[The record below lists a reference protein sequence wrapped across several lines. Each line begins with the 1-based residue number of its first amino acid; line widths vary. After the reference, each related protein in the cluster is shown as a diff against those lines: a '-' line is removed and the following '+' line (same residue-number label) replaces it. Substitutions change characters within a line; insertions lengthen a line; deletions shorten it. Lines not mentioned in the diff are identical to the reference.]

1 MEQTK
6 KMKGAKKMKETKKM
20 KGTSV
25 LMVVAVG
32 LMLIQC
38 GCGSEGAARTGFLTD
53 YSRLRIESSTSLR
66 YMNDRALAKYSS
78 FIVDR
83 VQVHFHS
90 GSKSKGK
97 LTQQQI
103 GDLTSYMHAN
113 IVVAVKN
120 SGNKVVYQPAPGV
133 ARIRV
138 ALTDIEKTNAVNIL
152 PQASLLGAGLG
163 GASMEA
169 EIVDSM
175 TGEQIG
181 AVVESQKGSRIP
193 FSNLGEWT
201 TAKKIMD
208 DWGKRLQQRLQ

>member
-1 MEQTK
+1 
-6 KMKGAKKMKETKKM
+6 MKV
-20 KGTSV
+20 TSV

-38 GCGSEGAARTGFLTD
+38 GCGSEGTARTGFLSD
-53 YSRLRIESSTSLR
+53 YSRLRAESSTSLR
-66 YMNDRALAKYSS
+66 YINDRALAKYSS

-138 ALTDIEKTNAVNIL
+138 ALTDIKKTSAANIL
-152 PQASLLGAGLG
+152 PQASLVGVGLG

-208 DWGKRLQQRLQ
+208 DWGKRLQQRL

>member
-1 MEQTK
+1 MNR
-6 KMKGAKKMKETKKM
+6 
-20 KGTSV
+20 TSI
-25 LMVVAVG
+25 LMILAVG
-32 LMLIQC
+32 IMLIQC
-38 GCGSEGAARTGFLTD
+38 GCGSEGAARTGFLSD
-53 YSRLRIESSTSLR
+53 YSRLQTESNTSLR
-66 YMNDRALAKYSS
+66 YIYTRALAKYSN
-78 FIVDR
+78 FIVDPVR
-83 VQVHFHS
+83 VHLHS

-103 GDLTSYMHAN
+103 SDLTSYMNAN
-113 IVVAVKN
+113 IIEAVID

-138 ALTDIEKTNAVNIL
+138 ALTDIQKTNAANIL
-152 PQASLLGAGLG
+152 PQASLLGVGLG
-163 GASMEA
+163 GASMEG
-169 EIVDSM
+169 EIIDSM

-208 DWGKRLQQRLQ
+208 DWGKRVQQRLQ

>member
-1 MEQTK
+1 M
-6 KMKGAKKMKETKKM
+6 AKKMKW
-20 KGTSV
+20 TSV

-38 GCGSEGAARTGFLTD
+38 GCGSKSAARTGFLSD
-53 YSRLRIESSTSLR
+53 YSRLRTESSTSLR
-66 YMNDRALAKYSS
+66 YINDRVLARYSS

-138 ALTDIEKTNAVNIL
+138 ALTDIKKTSAANIL
-152 PQASLLGAGLG
+152 PQASLVGVGLG

-208 DWGKRLQQRLQ
+208 DWGKRLQQRL

>member
-1 MEQTK
+1 MNRTRI
-6 KMKGAKKMKETKKM
+6 
-20 KGTSV
+20 
-25 LMVVAVG
+25 LMILAVG
-32 LMLIQC
+32 MMLIQC
-38 GCGSEGAARTGFLTD
+38 GCGSEGAARTGFLSD
-53 YSRLRIESSTSLR
+53 YSRLQTESSTSLR
-66 YMNDRALAKYSS
+66 YINTRALAKYSN
-78 FIVDR
+78 FIVDPVR
-83 VQVHFHS
+83 AHFHS

-103 GDLTSYMHAN
+103 SDLTSYMNAN
-113 IVVAVKN
+113 IIEAVID

-138 ALTDIEKTNAVNIL
+138 ALTDIKKTSAANIL
-152 PQASLLGAGLG
+152 PQASLLGVGLG
-163 GASMEA
+163 GASMEG
-169 EIVDSM
+169 EVIDSV

-208 DWGKRLQQRLQ
+208 DWGKRFRERLEAR

>member
-1 MEQTK
+1 
-6 KMKGAKKMKETKKM
+6 MKGTKKM

-25 LMVVAVG
+25 LIVVAVG

-38 GCGSEGAARTGFLTD
+38 GCGSGSAARTGFLTD
-53 YSRLRIESSTSLR
+53 YSRLKTESSTSLR
-66 YMNDRALAKYSS
+66 YMNERALAKYSS
-78 FIVDR
+78 FIVDP

-103 GDLTSYMHAN
+103 TDLTDYMHARLLE
-113 IVVAVKN
+113 ALRGAGK
-120 SGNKVVYQPAPGV
+120 KTAYRPAPGV
-133 ARIRV
+133 ARLRV
-138 ALTDIEKTNAVNIL
+138 ALTDITKTSALNIM
-152 PQASLLGAGLG
+152 PQASIAGVGVG
-163 GASMEA
+163 GASVET

-181 AVVESQKGSRIP
+181 AIVESQKGSKIP
-193 FSNLGEWT
+193 FSNLGEWA

-208 DWGKRLQQRLQ
+208 NWANRVKERLQ

>member
-1 MEQTK
+1 
-6 KMKGAKKMKETKKM
+6 MKETKKM

-53 YSRLRIESSTSLR
+53 YSRLRAESSTSLR
-66 YMNDRALAKYSS
+66 YINDRALAKYSS

-83 VQVHFHS
+83 VQAHFHS

-113 IVVAVKN
+113 IVVAIKN
-120 SGNKVVYQPAPGV
+120 SGNKVAYQPAPGV

-138 ALTDIEKTNAVNIL
+138 ALTDIEKTSAANIL
-152 PQASLLGAGLG
+152 PQASLVGIGVG

>member
-1 MEQTK
+1 
-6 KMKGAKKMKETKKM
+6 MKVTR
-20 KGTSV
+20 V
-25 LMVVAVG
+25 LMVVVVG

-38 GCGSEGAARTGFLTD
+38 GCGSEGTARTGFLTD
-53 YSRLRIESSTSLR
+53 YSRLRAESSTSLR
-66 YMNDRALAKYSS
+66 YINDRALAKYSS

-138 ALTDIEKTNAVNIL
+138 ALTDIKKTNAVNIL

-208 DWGKRLQQRLQ
+208 DWGKRLQQRL

>member
-1 MEQTK
+1 
-6 KMKGAKKMKETKKM
+6 M
-20 KGTSV
+20 KGTRV

-32 LMLIQC
+32 LILIQS
-38 GCGSEGAARTGFLTD
+38 GCGSESTVRTGFLSD
-53 YSRLRIESSTSLR
+53 YSRLQFESSTSLR
-66 YMNDRALAKYSS
+66 YINDRVLAKYSS

-90 GSKSKGK
+90 GSKSQGK

-103 GDLTSYMHAN
+103 SNLTSHMHAN

-120 SGNKVVYQPAPGV
+120 SGKKVVYQPAPGA

-152 PQASLLGAGLG
+152 PQASLIGAGLG

-169 EIVDSM
+169 EIIDSM

-208 DWGKRLQQRLQ
+208 DWGNRLQQRLQ

>member
-6 KMKGAKKMKETKKM
+6 KMKGAKKM

-163 GASMEA
+163 GVSMEA
-169 EIVDSM
+169 EIIDSM

>member
-1 MEQTK
+1 
-6 KMKGAKKMKETKKM
+6 MKGAKKMKETKKM

-53 YSRLRIESSTSLR
+53 YSRLRAESSTSLR
-66 YMNDRALAKYSS
+66 YINDSALAKYSS

-83 VQVHFHS
+83 VQAHFHS

-113 IVVAVKN
+113 IVVAIKN
-120 SGNKVVYQPAPGV
+120 SGNKVAYQPAPGV

-138 ALTDIEKTNAVNIL
+138 ALTDLEKTSASNIL
-152 PQASLLGAGLG
+152 PQASLVGIGVG

>member
-1 MEQTK
+1 
-6 KMKGAKKMKETKKM
+6 M
-20 KGTSV
+20 KGTRV

-32 LMLIQC
+32 LILIQS
-38 GCGSEGAARTGFLTD
+38 GCGSKSAARVGFLSD
-53 YSRLRIESSTSLR
+53 YSRLRTESSTSLG
-66 YMNDRALAKYSS
+66 YINQQALARYSS
-78 FIVDR
+78 FVVDR
-83 VQVHFHS
+83 VDAHFHS
-90 GSKSKGK
+90 GSKSQGK
-97 LTQQQI
+97 LTMQQI
-103 GDLTSYMHAN
+103 NDLTSYMHAN

-120 SGNKVVYQPAPGV
+120 SGNKVVYQPAPGA

-152 PQASLLGAGLG
+152 PQASLIGAGLG
-163 GASMEA
+163 GVSMEA
-169 EIVDSM
+169 EIIDSM